1 MASILNWRDY
11 RRVWF
16 RFFGIGEKSKKSEK
30 ARQTVCFFYAAMKRG
45 FIGPL
50 PFQLKRDNQKLQGES
65 GLYPAPLG

>member
-1 MASILNWRDY
+1 VFGFVFSASVRK
-11 RRVWF
+11 R
-16 RFFGIGEKSKKSEK
+16 KKSEK